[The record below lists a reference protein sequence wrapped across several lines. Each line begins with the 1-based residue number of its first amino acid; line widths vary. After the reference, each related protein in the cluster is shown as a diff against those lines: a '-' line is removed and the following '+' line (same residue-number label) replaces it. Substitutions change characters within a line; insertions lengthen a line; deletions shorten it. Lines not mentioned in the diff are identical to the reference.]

1 MVTVD
6 RIDGMMVLMRRIG
19 NTEVETSRNP
29 KVPVTVTERKKNEEK
44 SIGQKKMYDEE
55 LLFLHL

>member
-1 MVTVD
+1 MVTAD
-6 RIDGMMVLMRRIG
+6 LIDGMTVVMRRIG

-44 SIGQKKMYDEE
+44 SIGQKTMYDEE
-55 LLFLHL
+55 PLLYQ